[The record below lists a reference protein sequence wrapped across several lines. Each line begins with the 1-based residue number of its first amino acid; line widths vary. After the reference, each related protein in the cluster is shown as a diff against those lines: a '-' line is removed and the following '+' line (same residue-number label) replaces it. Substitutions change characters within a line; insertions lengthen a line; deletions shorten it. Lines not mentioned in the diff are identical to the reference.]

1 MKENV
6 VEIEIAIV
14 EDDTEIRES
23 LALLI
28 NASDGFNC
36 EHVYLDAESAI
47 SDLPYHII
55 DVVLMDI
62 ELPLLSGIDAVRN
75 LSPIMSKTD
84 FIMLTVKQDDDS
96 VFDSLCAGASGYLM
110 KDIAPNDLLK
120 KITEVTQGGAP
131 MSSKIARQVVKSFN
145 KVSAPSPLS
154 GRETEILALLCKGM
168 NSRSIAS
175 TLFLSSHTIKTHVK
189 NIYRKLHVHTR
200 AEAVSKAIKDGL
212 L

>member
-36 EHVYLDAESAI
+36 EYVYLDAESAI

>member
-1 MKENV
+1 MSNSQA
-6 VEIEIAIV
+6 EIQIAIV
-14 EDDTEIRES
+14 EDDTEIRET

-28 NASDGFNC
+28 NAADGYNC
-36 EHVYLDAESAI
+36 TYMYPDAESAI
-47 SDLPYHII
+47 SDLPYHVI

-62 ELPLLSGIDAVRN
+62 ELPQLSGVDAVRSLN
-75 LSPIMSKTD
+75 PIMSKTD

-131 MSSKIARQVVKSFN
+131 MSSKIARQVVQSFN
-145 KVSAPSPLS
+145 KVSTPSPLS
-154 GRETEILALLCKGM
+154 ERETEILALLCKGM
-168 NSRSIAS
+168 NARSIAS
-175 TLFLSSHTIKTHVK
+175 TLFLSAHTIKTHVK
-189 NIYRKLHVHTR
+189 NIYRKLHVHSR
-200 AEAVSKAIKDGL
+200 AEAVSKALKDGL